1 MHTPE
6 TPDVSTDAPVSTN
19 ETSASG
25 RVKWFNNKAGY
36 GFITVTTGSHTDDD
50 VFVHHSAIEVEH
62 EQYRYLVQGEYV
74 NFNLCAVEDQT
85 HKWQAGAV
93 KGINNGK
100 LMCETRLE
108 SRETRITRSNDTDTT
123 ENTQRPQ
130 YNRNTRDTRDTRD
143 NRNENHQRIR
153 SRGPGPREGD
163 EWMLIRRQPRS
174 NNSQASSSQEVLR
187 SRPARSYNGGN

>member
-6 TPDVSTDAPVSTN
+6 TPNVSTDAPVSTN
-19 ETSASG
+19 EISASG

-74 NFNLCAVEDQT
+74 NFNLCAVQDQT

-108 SRETRITRSNDTDTT
+108 SRESRITRTNDTDAAET
-123 ENTQRPQ
+123 TQRPQ
-130 YNRNTRDTRDTRD
+130 YNKNTRNTRDET
-143 NRNENHQRIR
+143 QYRIR

-174 NNSQASSSQEVLR
+174 NNNQSSSQEVLR
-187 SRPARSYNGGN
+187 SRPARSYNGGNQN

>member
-6 TPDVSTDAPVSTN
+6 TPNVSTDAPVSTN

-108 SRETRITRSNDTDTT
+108 SRESRMTRTNDTDAT
-123 ENTQRPQ
+123 ETTQRPQ
-130 YNRNTRDTRDTRD
+130 YNKNTRNTRDET
-143 NRNENHQRIR
+143 HHRIR

-174 NNSQASSSQEVLR
+174 NNNQSSSQEVLR
-187 SRPARSYNGGN
+187 SRPARSYNGGNQN